1 MLCANVYL
9 PLFLPFILQIYK
21 SISTVSVPTMKE
33 EQPVEDIVLKN
44 DMQPHPEGGFFKET
58 YRSDTRVHV
67 TQDDGSII
75 ERSAA
80 TAIMF
85 LITGSNVSRLH
96 RIKSDEIWH
105 FYGGAPLVVVEM
117 DSSTLQIT
125 HTRIGPNVLE
135 GEVVQYVVPAG
146 KCFGSYSE
154 DTYSFVGCT
163 VSPGFEFSDFELA
176 SSEQLRGIFSAVPAA
191 QAIIDKLCV
200 GL

>member
-1 MLCANVYL
+1 M
-9 PLFLPFILQIYK
+9 
-21 SISTVSVPTMKE
+21 SVPAMKE
-33 EQPVEDIVLKN
+33 EQAVEDIVLKN

-58 YRSDTRVHV
+58 YRSDTRVQV
-67 TQDDGSII
+67 TQADGSII

-117 DSSTLQIT
+117 DASTLHIT
-125 HTRIGPNVLE
+125 HTRIGRNVLE
-135 GEVVQYVVPAG
+135 GEVVQYCVPAG
-146 KCFGSYSE
+146 KWFGSYSE
-154 DTYSFVGCT
+154 GTYSFVGCT

-176 SSEQLRGIFSAVPAA
+176 SSEQLRGAFAAVPAA
-191 QAIIDKLCV
+191 AAIIDKLCV